1 MLTGN
6 SVAVSH
12 PGNYT
17 ILLMYDYL
25 FLWLLEIEA
34 ADDTKDW
41 LLKVPIKWKNLKKF
55 LYLVHN
61 YLKYSVCI
69 STINTINMIKMV

>member
-1 MLTGN
+1 
-6 SVAVSH
+6 
-12 PGNYT
+12 
-17 ILLMYDYL
+17 MYDYL

-41 LLKVPIKWKNLKKF
+41 LLKVPIKWEHLKKF